1 MLTILFKILSIL
13 GIVLLILLGVAVVV
27 VLLVLFFPIFYKI
40 SGKKNTEELL
50 VSARAAWLF
59 GLLRLSYD
67 YPEPG
72 KLVIK
77 LLFYTLYDSSVEKP
91 EKADD
96 APAEEDKPSASAGTS
111 SEEPSQAAPEAAM
124 PVGTESSQPSR
135 GTDSGKEEQALMPAE
150 SETTGQKDRTFAKT
164 TNRLYGFFEKIR
176 YTVRRI
182 CDKIKNILQN
192 IAFYKELWNDPD
204 TQGLLKHAGKRL
216 GHILKKLRPRKL
228 TVTAVIG
235 TGSPDTT
242 GYLYGIYG
250 MVLPKLKKGICITPD
265 FEQAVLEGDFK
276 ASGHFTAAC
285 VLFHSLRLLMD
296 RRLQELR
303 DKIREYKKT
312 QKN

>member
-72 KLVIK
+72 KLVIR

-96 APAEEDKPSASAGTS
+96 APAEEEKPSASARIS
-111 SEEPSQAAPEAAM
+111 SEEPSQAAPEVTM
-124 PVGTESSQPSR
+124 PAETESSQPSR
-135 GTDSGKEEQALMPAE
+135 GTDSGREEQALKPAE
-150 SETTGQKDRTFAKT
+150 PETTGQKDKT
-164 TNRLYGFFEKIR
+164 TTKTPNRLYVFFEKIR

-216 GHILKKLRPRKL
+216 GHILKRLRPRKL
-228 TVTAVIG
+228 TVTAVVG

-265 FEQAVLEGDFK
+265 FEQAILEGDFK
-276 ASGHFTAAC
+276 ASGHFTMAC

-296 RRLQELR
+296 RRLRELR
-303 DKIREYKKT
+303 DKIRKYKKT
-312 QKN
+312 QKK

>member
-27 VLLVLFFPIFYKI
+27 ALLILFFPVFYKI

-50 VSARAAWLF
+50 VSARAGWLF
-59 GLLRLSYD
+59 GLLHLTYD

-77 LLFYTLYDSSVEKP
+77 LLFFTLYDSSVEKT

-96 APAEEDKPSASAGTS
+96 APAEEEKPSASAKS
-111 SEEPSQAAPEAAM
+111 STDEPSQAASKMALPAEA
-124 PVGTESSQPSR
+124 ESSQPPR
-135 GTDSGKEEQALMPAE
+135 GTDGGEEKVPEPVEPEMTGKKEKT
-150 SETTGQKDRTFAKT
+150 SAKT
-164 TNRLYGFFEKIR
+164 TNRLYGFFERIR
-176 YTVRRI
+176 YTVRMI
-182 CDKIKNILQN
+182 CAKIKNILEN

-216 GHILKKLRPRKL
+216 GHILKRLRPRKL
-228 TVTAVIG
+228 TVTAIVG

-242 GYLYGIYG
+242 GYLYAIYG
-250 MVLPKLKKGICITPD
+250 MLLPKLGKGICITPD

-276 ASGHFTAAC
+276 ASGHFTVAC

-312 QKN
+312 QKK